1 MRGLRFSSLPY
12 WDQNVNLEI
21 ASWMPYGIDFNP
33 VSVNALYSER
43 FANIARLAFGFGSE
57 FFYLRS
63 SGNGYVGT
71 MARESLMYPDK
82 NSEDADGFRIVFSY
96 SPSIE
101 RILESVAREQ
111 LNVYA
116 GLTLCEI
123 WDRSVLVDECK
134 VVALASDD
142 PLFDEDQFL
151 NHLEQALKQ
160 SEEVKNSNLAF
171 YAEKFGYRRFTIPYE
186 TDNVIQMEISQLLFE
201 FELEETLEIV
211 GPSPEVSLPSS
222 DVNV

>member
-1 MRGLRFSSLPY
+1 M
-12 WDQNVNLEI
+12 
-21 ASWMPYGIDFNP
+21 
-33 VSVNALYSER
+33 NALYSER

-101 RILESVAREQ
+101 RILESVARGQ

-160 SEEVKNSNLAF
+160 SEEVQNSNLAF

>member
-1 MRGLRFSSLPY
+1 
-12 WDQNVNLEI
+12 
-21 ASWMPYGIDFNP
+21 MPYGIDFNP

-43 FANIARLAFGFGSE
+43 FASIARFAFGFGSE
-57 FFYLRS
+57 YFYLRS

-101 RILESVAREQ
+101 RILESVARGQ

-160 SEEVKNSNLAF
+160 SEEVQNSNLAF

>member
-1 MRGLRFSSLPY
+1 
-12 WDQNVNLEI
+12 
-21 ASWMPYGIDFNP
+21 MPYGIDFNP

-101 RILESVAREQ
+101 RILESVARGQ

-160 SEEVKNSNLAF
+160 SEEVQNSNLAF

-211 GPSPEVSLPSS
+211 GPSPEVFLPSS

>member
-101 RILESVAREQ
+101 RILESVARGQ

>member
-101 RILESVAREQ
+101 RILESVARGQ

-116 GLTLCEI
+116 GLTLCGI

-160 SEEVKNSNLAF
+160 SEEVQNSNLAF

>member
-101 RILESVAREQ
+101 RILESVARGQ

-160 SEEVKNSNLAF
+160 SEEVQNSILAF

>member
-43 FANIARLAFGFGSE
+43 FASIARLAFGFGSE

-82 NSEDADGFRIVFSY
+82 NREDADGFRIVFSY

-101 RILESVAREQ
+101 RILESVARGQ